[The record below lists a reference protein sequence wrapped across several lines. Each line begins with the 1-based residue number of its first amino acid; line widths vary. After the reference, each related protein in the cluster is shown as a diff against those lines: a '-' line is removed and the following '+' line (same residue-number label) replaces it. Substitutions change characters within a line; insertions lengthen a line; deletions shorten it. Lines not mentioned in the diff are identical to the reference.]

1 MVGNDNRT
9 HIMIIISRHRERIV
23 ADADE
28 AIRTKEH
35 S

>member
-1 MVGNDNRT
+1 MVGNDRRT

-28 AIRTKEH
+28 ALRTKEH
-35 S
+35 L